1 MKSSKMFMSLIPW
14 VLFTIIAGHT
24 GSKFVG
30 WAAAAAGVIVVVLT
44 VKGFQDLTPD
54 GRRPS
59 LKIIDAAGI
68 VTFTVMAI
76 LAFTGSDSLRRN
88 IVDYGRGACAL
99 ILAVVMLG
107 SILIVPFTEQY
118 AREQIPREYWHS
130 PEFKAVNRHIS
141 AAFGIAVLA
150 MTVCHFYSGYLES
163 HTGLST
169 RDNLILNWVLPI
181 VFVLAALKYTDR
193 VKGASPE
200 PNAEPS
206 VG

>member
-1 MKSSKMFMSLIPW
+1 
-14 VLFTIIAGHT
+14 
-24 GSKFVG
+24 
-30 WAAAAAGVIVVVLT
+30 
-44 VKGFQDLTPD
+44 
-54 GRRPS
+54 
-59 LKIIDAAGI
+59 
-68 VTFTVMAI
+68 
-76 LAFTGSDSLRRN
+76 
-88 IVDYGRGACAL
+88 
-99 ILAVVMLG
+99 
-107 SILIVPFTEQY
+107 
-118 AREQIPREYWHS
+118 
-130 PEFKAVNRHIS
+130 
-141 AAFGIAVLA
+141 